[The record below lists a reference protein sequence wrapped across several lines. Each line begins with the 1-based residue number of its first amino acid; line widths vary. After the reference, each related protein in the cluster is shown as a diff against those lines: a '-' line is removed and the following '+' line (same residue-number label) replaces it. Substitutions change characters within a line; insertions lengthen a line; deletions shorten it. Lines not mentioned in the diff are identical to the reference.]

1 MSGSKIDFLAHVLE
15 TARNGTTRKRI
26 VSQAEAH
33 HGLVDNSLSLL
44 KDLLLLTET
53 HNSRVS
59 FVTTEKGLQFLHDYE
74 RLTKQLGSDDR
85 LK

>member
-1 MSGSKIDFLAHVLE
+1 MSKNKLEFLVHVLE
-15 TARNGTTRKRI
+15 TARNGTTRERI
-26 VSQAEAH
+26 ASQAEAH

-44 KDLLLLTET
+44 KDLNLLTEM
-53 HNSRVS
+53 HNSPVS

>member
-1 MSGSKIDFLAHVLE
+1 MSKSKLDFLAHVLE
-15 TARNGTTRKRI
+15 TARNGTTRERI
-26 VSQAEAH
+26 ASQADAH

-44 KDLLLLTET
+44 KDLSLLIET
-53 HNSRVS
+53 HNSPVS

-74 RLTKQLGSDDR
+74 RLTKQLGSDDH

>member
-1 MSGSKIDFLAHVLE
+1 MSRSKLDFLAHVLE
-15 TARNGTTRKRI
+15 TARNGTTRERI
-26 VSQAEAH
+26 SSQADAH

-44 KDLLLLTET
+44 TDLRLLTET
-53 HNSRVS
+53 HNSPVS
-59 FVTTEKGLQFLHDYE
+59 FVTTEKGIQFLQDYE

>member
-1 MSGSKIDFLAHVLE
+1 MSKSKLDFLAHVLE
-15 TARNGTTRKRI
+15 TARNGTTRERI
-26 VSQAEAH
+26 ASQADAH
-33 HGLVDNSLSLL
+33 LGLVDNSLSLL
-44 KDLLLLTET
+44 KDLNLLTET
-53 HNSRVS
+53 HNSPIS